1 MAGSSSTSPACSRQ
15 VPESVGVPRADSR
28 HGAHPDMPM
37 LRRPESL
44 SLPDVMIVQ
53 STSTA
58 IDGISAPSSSPSGTT
73 KLFQKRKSG
82 PEEMTLHHPYGA
94 LHKRSRHASPG
105 EATLLADRL
114 RPRILDEF
122 VGQTHLTGPNTLLFS
137 GDGELTTE
145 NVIFWGPPGCGKTT
159 LARILSGFTDATF
172 KEVSATISTVNEV
185 CAMFEE
191 ARDELQS
198 TGRRTI
204 VFLDEIHRFS
214 RSHQVFV
221 PYFYASFYLTICQDA
236 FIPFIERGFVQ
247 IMGATTE
254 NPSFK
259 LNRALLNLCRVH
271 VLERLTD
278 ADIVKIVERAAV
290 WAAPPAADD
299 DSNTSSAHLRPPS
312 SPKDTSST
320 RGSSPQAQP
329 PDITTQPLV
338 DTSAS
343 LPPLS
348 PSPVYPQLTPRVKA
362 AIASHSSGDARTALS
377 LLELVLLAPRTS
389 PESAL
394 LDSLRRS
401 VSTSYD
407 RTGDAHYD
415 RISALH
421 KSVRGSQPDAALYWL
436 ARMLE
441 AGEDPVYIARRM
453 AVCASEDIGMADRR
467 ALPLAS
473 LPSRA
478 MAALQACQM
487 VGMPGCRA
495 QLAELVAYLAEAPK
509 STRAYQGYNRAEK
522 LAKRDP
528 TLLVPVAM
536 RDVPVGVADVLECGY
551 KYPPEYMHPVP
562 NEYLPRQLHGEVIL
576 RREGDLGDKLWDEE
590 ALRIWEE
597 VENGGQEWV
606 GRPYSKPHP
615 SNDTASTN

>member
-1 MAGSSSTSPACSRQ
+1 MASSTIPACSRR
-15 VPESVGVPRADSR
+15 VPESVGAPRADSR
-28 HGAHPDMPM
+28 HGAHPDVPI
-37 LRRPESL
+37 LRRP
-44 SLPDVMIVQ
+44 D
-53 STSTA
+53 A
-58 IDGISAPSSSPSGTT
+58 IDGISAPSSSPSETSSAT
-73 KLFQKRKSG
+73 KKMFQKRKSQGKSG

-159 LARILSGFTDATF
+159 PARR
-172 KEVSATISTVNEV
+172 ISTVNEV
-185 CAMFEE
+185 CAIFEE

-214 RSHQVFV
+214 RSHQVVV
-221 PYFYASFYLTICQDA
+221 PYFYATA

-247 IMGATTE
+247 IIGATTE
-254 NPSFK
+254 NPSFE
-259 LNRALLNLCRVH
+259 LNRTLLNLCRVH
-271 VLERLTD
+271 VLERLTN
-278 ADIVKIVERAAV
+278 ADVVKIVERAVV
-290 WAAPPAADD
+290 WAAAPATDD
-299 DSNTSSAHLRPPS
+299 DSNT
-312 SPKDTSST
+312 
-320 RGSSPQAQP
+320 SPQAQP

-338 DTSAS
+338 DTSAP

-362 AIASHSSGDARTALS
+362 TIASLSSGDARTALS
-377 LLELVLLAPRTS
+377 LLELVLLATQTT

-441 AGEDPVYIARRM
+441 AGEDPVYIVRRM
-453 AVCASEDIGMADRR
+453 DIGMADRR
-467 ALPLAS
+467 ALPL
-473 LPSRA
+473 A

-487 VGMPGCRA
+487 VGMPGNSS
-495 QLAELVAYLAEAPK
+495 QYLAEAPK
-509 STRAYQGYNRAEK
+509 STRAYQGGTLK
-522 LAKRDP
+522 
-528 TLLVPVAM
+528 LLVPVAM
-536 RDVPVGVADVLECGY
+536 RDVPVGVADVLERGEGLQA
-551 KYPPEYMHPVP
+551 PSDERVFATAVA
-562 NEYLPRQLHGEVIL
+562 REVIL

-590 ALRIWEE
+590 ALRRWEE
-597 VENGGQEWV
+597 VENGGQDWV
-606 GRPYSKPHP
+606 PYSKP
-615 SNDTASTN
+615 NDTTRPASESTTYI